1 MLHSS
6 EGNNSAAGTPA
17 LLLRRKKKCED
28 AECRDG
34 CVAPLRKTAK
44 HKLTGHNG
52 IKLTELRAIT
62 AFTTFAR
69 DAASCEN
76 GGV

>member
-1 MLHSS
+1 MYH
-6 EGNNSAAGTPA
+6 APVPF
-17 LLLRRKKKCED
+17 KKN
-28 AECRDG
+28 A
-34 CVAPLRKTAK
+34 
-44 HKLTGHNG
+44 GHNG